1 MCQQD
6 QAGESILY
14 VAVNADA
21 DLQNYTTQL
30 SPLVAA
36 VSVSVARLFSASVGQ
51 VHAPENLMSCPPS
64 NGAYPETERT
74 GICKK
79 TSRQQADCRSC
90 LSPPLSNIPRHVFW
104 VWYKQPGQSS
114 DHAERE
120 RYRLRNKLTVTE
132 MRPEQV
138 DFIVERLSN
147 FHSLKL

>member
-51 VHAPENLMSCPPS
+51 VHAPENLTSCPPS
-64 NGAYPETERT
+64 SGAYPETERT
-74 GICKK
+74 GNCKK
-79 TSRQQADCRSC
+79 NLQAAGRSC

-120 RYRLRNKLTVTE
+120 RYRLRNKLTVSE